1 MISQDVDNHLV
12 SFFEIIWFQNENSS
26 TQTAPVTFMSFQLHI
41 QITPLVCFDY
51 IHSTTNST
59 FASHTK
65 YKHRAGNHVQST
77 NETDS
82 TWDHGAA
89 MGLDEMV
96 PRICFMMFFNEECG
110 RLWAKLALLLTTWLH
125 QNLHVPQR

>member
-12 SFFEIIWFQNENSS
+12 SFLR
-26 TQTAPVTFMSFQLHI
+26 SFGPKTKTHVHRQHQLHSCLFNS
-41 QITPLVCFDY
+41 TSKSHLWFVFVY

-65 YKHRAGNHVQST
+65 YEHRARNHVQSSS
-77 NETDS
+77 ETDS